1 MVCAMSGPNV
11 MVNFR
16 LDRERPVR
24 VRWLASDG
32 VPGDGY
38 KPQVTAILLR
48 DGARLAMD
56 GSAILEQTAPDPAG
70 GLGGYLVT
78 FTGMVGYA
86 VDHADRARI
95 DRLED
100 EDVDYEL
107 EFVAEDGRVAA
118 LDRDYQLIDRPR
130 AHARKL
136 TRRDA

>member
-1 MVCAMSGPNV
+1 MSESNV
-11 MVNFR
+11 LVSYR
-16 LDRERPVR
+16 LDRDRPAR
-24 VRWLASDG
+24 VRWLATDG

-38 KPQVTAILLR
+38 KPQVTAIVLR
-48 DGARLAMD
+48 DGARLVMD
-56 GSAILEQTAPDPAG
+56 SSAIVEQAAPDPAG

-86 VDHADRARI
+86 VDHADRARV

-107 EFVAEDGRVAA
+107 EFIREDGSLAVV
-118 LDRDYQLIDRPR
+118 DQDYQLVERPN